1 MVFLFNKAR
10 IYSYLIAVTTV
21 VVLFVVAANL
31 DTEDLAI
38 QASANN
44 TNNTINAIVNII
56 EWINFF

>member
-10 IYSYLIAVTTV
+10 IYSYLIAVTTI

-56 EWINFF
+56 DWINFF

>member
-1 MVFLFNKAR
+1 MVFLFNKAK

-38 QASANN
+38 QAS
-44 TNNTINAIVNII
+44 TNNTKNTVNTIVNVV
-56 EWINFF
+56 EWINFL

>member
-56 EWINFF
+56 D

>member
-56 EWINFF
+56 DWINFF

>member
-38 QASANN
+38 QASSNN

-56 EWINFF
+56 DWINFF

>member
-1 MVFLFNKAR
+1 MVFLFNKAK

-38 QASANN
+38 QAS
-44 TNNTINAIVNII
+44 TNNTKNTVNTIVNVV
-56 EWINFF
+56 E